1 MEEILNNLQAIKEF
15 RALART
21 STSQYHDLNRPTFPE
36 IANKL
41 AVSYI
46 VEDSGHKNGNTFTLK
61 VQLIRAK
68 GKETHIWGNTYND
81 EIKEGEMNILSTGL
95 THRTQQHS
103 KEPMIYTMKL

>member
-41 AVSYI
+41 GVSYI
-46 VEDSGHKNGNTFTLK
+46 VEGGGQKNGNTFTLG
-61 VQLIRAK
+61 I
-68 GKETHIWGNTYND
+68 G
-81 EIKEGEMNILSTGL
+81 ILWQRIIVSL
-95 THRTQQHS
+95 
-103 KEPMIYTMKL
+103 